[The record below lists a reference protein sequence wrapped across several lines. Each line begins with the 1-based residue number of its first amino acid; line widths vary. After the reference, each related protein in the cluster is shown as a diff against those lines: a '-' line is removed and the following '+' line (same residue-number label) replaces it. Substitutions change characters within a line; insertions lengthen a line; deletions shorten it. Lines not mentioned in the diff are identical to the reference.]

1 MQFVVGDNVS
11 EFEWIFR
18 RYPFVVNILND
29 NTTESGGTA
38 LFTVKLDS
46 EPTANVTIPI
56 SSDNISEGTVSVSSV
71 TFTSSNWASEQTV
84 TVTGVDDYKFDDNV
98 TYSIVFNTTLSNDEN
113 YNGIRINY
121 IDIVNY
127 DNDLSDQNLISYFNF
142 NEQNLD
148 LKENLSLS
156 SENTFQYA
164 NDRYGNQNNAL
175 YISSNYTY
183 SVPFSTQ
190 FDFDKNYTICFELN
204 IEAIPSDYWL
214 SFLSKGSGTNAQ
226 FRFQRYENSNFFAF
240 AHNTNNGRAKLIK
253 SLTAF
258 STNIWYH
265 ICGRANDNELSIFI
279 NGLREIGTN
288 SAFSSSYSNNL
299 TKGEN
304 DIVIGEKNI
313 ALNFAI
319 DNLLIYSRAL
329 SDNEI
334 SNLYTP

>member
-1 MQFVVGDNVS
+1 
-11 EFEWIFR
+11 
-18 RYPFVVNILND
+18 
-29 NTTESGGTA
+29 A

-46 EPTANVTIPI
+46 EPTSNVTIPI
-56 SSDNISEGTVSVSSV
+56 SSDNISEGTVSVSSL

-175 YISSNYTY
+175 YVSSNYTY
-183 SVPFSTQ
+183 NVPFSTQ

-214 SFLSKGSGTNAQ
+214 S
-226 FRFQRYENSNFFAF
+226 
-240 AHNTNNGRAKLIK
+240 
-253 SLTAF
+253 
-258 STNIWYH
+258 
-265 ICGRANDNELSIFI
+265 
-279 NGLREIGTN
+279 
-288 SAFSSSYSNNL
+288 
-299 TKGEN
+299 
-304 DIVIGEKNI
+304 
-313 ALNFAI
+313 
-319 DNLLIYSRAL
+319 
-329 SDNEI
+329 
-334 SNLYTP
+334 